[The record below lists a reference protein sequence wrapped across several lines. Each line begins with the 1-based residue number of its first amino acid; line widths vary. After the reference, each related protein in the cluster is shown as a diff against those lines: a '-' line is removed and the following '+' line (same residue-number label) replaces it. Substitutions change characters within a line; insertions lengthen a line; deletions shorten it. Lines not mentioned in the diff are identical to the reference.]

1 MMPAADHDDAPAA
14 VGTEPSGQAQALRAV
29 ADLLDR
35 HALPDGLS
43 VTVNERSTV
52 IQITPRSADDPARF
66 RACKA
71 LAAAIGGVVGHQ
83 ADTAGPTCGW
93 LTADGHWAGHRVH
106 VFTPIDAAPDAAV
119 GQAGQAEQA
128 AEL

>member
-14 VGTEPSGQAQALRAV
+14 AAELAGQAQALRAV

-35 HALPDGLS
+35 DQLPDGLS
-43 VTVNERSTV
+43 VTVNEWSTV
-52 IQITPRSADDPARF
+52 IQITPRSGDDPARL

-71 LAAAIGGVVGHQ
+71 LAAAIGGVLGHQ

-93 LTADGHWAGHRVH
+93 LSADGYWAGHPVH
-106 VFTPIDAAPDAAV
+106 VFTPIDAAPDTPDAAV
-119 GQAGQAEQA
+119 GLVGPA

>member
-14 VGTEPSGQAQALRAV
+14 VGAEPSSQVQALRDV
-29 ADLLDR
+29 ADLLNR

-43 VTVNERSTV
+43 VTVNERSTI

-71 LAAAIGGVVGHQ
+71 LAAAIGADLGHQ

-106 VFTPIDAAPDAAV
+106 VFTPIDAAPDAPDAAV
-119 GQAGQAEQA
+119 GLAGQGAEP
-128 AEL
+128 